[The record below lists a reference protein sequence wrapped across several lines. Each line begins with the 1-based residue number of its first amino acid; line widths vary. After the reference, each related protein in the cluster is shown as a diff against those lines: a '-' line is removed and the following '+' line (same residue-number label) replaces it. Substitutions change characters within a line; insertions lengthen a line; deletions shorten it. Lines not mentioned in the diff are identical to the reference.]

1 MSNSDWVLSTTDFR
15 LLWEQQDGSEFPLDL
30 LPVGAPGVDLERRRI
45 DLEHAP
51 LTGGRLE
58 AMAALTR
65 PYVSIG
71 VSGIDAT
78 RDFADPIHHLHL
90 TAAWS
95 VGAEYAYVARQQ
107 VGAHISEGGD
117 VTLSRIPANVLP
129 DTIVEMLPPS
139 TGAGH
144 LPADLAVTFRQEPL
158 LAESTI
164 AVVTAARS
172 DVATAAFTS
181 TAAPT
186 TCGTLR
192 VQVGSVA
199 DGRRPTSLELRF
211 RDIADDGR
219 YLLIIDDPG
228 AAIPVDS
235 FTLAKMLNRVINLL
249 RKRHKQTAI

>member
-1 MSNSDWVLSTTDFR
+1 MSNSDWALSTTDFR
-15 LLWEQQDGSEFPLDL
+15 LLWEQQDGSEFPPDL
-30 LPVGAPGVDLERRRI
+30 LPVGTPGVDLERRRI
-45 DLEHAP
+45 DLENAP

-58 AMAALTR
+58 AMAAFTR

-71 VSGIDAT
+71 VAGIDAT

-117 VTLSRIPANVLP
+117 VTISRVPSNSLP
-129 DTIVEMLPPS
+129 GTVVEMLPPS
-139 TGAGH
+139 SGAGR

-164 AVVTAARS
+164 PVVVAARS
-172 DVATAAFTS
+172 DVATAAFES
-181 TAAPT
+181 TVTPT
-186 TCGTLR
+186 TCGSLR
-192 VQVGSVA
+192 VQVGSIT
-199 DGRRPTSLELRF
+199 DGRRPSSLELRF
-211 RDIADDGR
+211 RDIPDDGR

-228 AAIPVDS
+228 AAMPVDS
-235 FTLAKMLNRVINLL
+235 ITLTKMLNRVINLL